1 MYHSNK
7 VNNIS
12 PNNCTNFCWKE
23 SKCIGLYTVVQSYC
37 LRVYERGG
45 FGKCL
50 VLLLNSGASLGF
62 KIQGGSA
69 KISVFRVK
77 QHYF

>member
-1 MYHSNK
+1 MYSNK
-7 VNNIS
+7 VNNN
-12 PNNCTNFCWKE
+12 PRNFCWKE
-23 SKCIGLYTVVQSYC
+23 SKCIGLYIVVQSYC

-62 KIQGGSA
+62 
-69 KISVFRVK
+69 
-77 QHYF
+77 